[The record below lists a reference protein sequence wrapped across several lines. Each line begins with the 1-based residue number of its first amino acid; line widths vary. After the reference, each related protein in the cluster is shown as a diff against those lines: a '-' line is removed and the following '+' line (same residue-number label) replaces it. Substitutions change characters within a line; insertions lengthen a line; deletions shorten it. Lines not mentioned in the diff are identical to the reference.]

1 MHFLRLHWF
10 DVGLVLAIL
19 TGASLLITHPTGLS
33 LLLWLSLIALFL
45 HQFEEYRFPG
55 YFPGMMNTVMFSSQ
69 HPDRYPLNTQTAL
82 IVNVLVGW
90 LSFFLA
96 ALFNEQAIW
105 LGIATMLVS
114 VGNCF
119 AHIVLFN
126 IRGKTRYNPGMLTA
140 ILFFLPLAVV
150 FYGWVIQHHAATA
163 PDWILGIVLGVALN
177 YLGIFK
183 MIDWLKNEQTPYIFP
198 ARSMVPRSSS
208 H

>member
-114 VGNCF
+114 IGNCF

-126 IRGKTRYNPGMLTA
+126 IRGKTRYNPGMLTS

-150 FYGWVIQHHAATA
+150 FYAGVIQHHAATA
-163 PDWILGIVLGVALN
+163 SDWILGIVLGVALN
-177 YLGIFK
+177 YLGVLK

-198 ARSMVPRSSS
+198 ARSMLPRSSS